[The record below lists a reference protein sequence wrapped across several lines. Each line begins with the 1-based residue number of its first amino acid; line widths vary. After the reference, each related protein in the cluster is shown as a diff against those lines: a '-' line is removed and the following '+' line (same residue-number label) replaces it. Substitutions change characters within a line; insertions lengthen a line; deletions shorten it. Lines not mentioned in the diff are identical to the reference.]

1 MLGSRMLSHH
11 FHFSSVMSYI
21 PRMSLWRHPYHIL
34 IKGLAESA
42 LWTSR
47 KLCSAWCMRYCWLH
61 RYEETLVTSLPS
73 PVFILS
79 CRVRLATCYCP
90 AVTTECC
97 RLKDDG
103 DGLTGPQPSILGSVD
118 KVFNK
123 VNSFDQYQCLQVLT
137 NTQLHLTTEA
147 LLTKFVYFRKWF
159 ASSWGEQRMQLWIQ
173 WQTIL
178 VLNQAKQPSPV
189 LISSSQIQGSLFK
202 MFQTNWH
209 RMEGL

>member
-1 MLGSRMLSHH
+1 MPIAVSSQEDRARNRFLSLLPVQKSYSILRKCIFANKQMLRSRMLSHH
-11 FHFSSVMSYI
+11 FHFSSVMSCI

-61 RYEETLVTSLPS
+61 RYEETLVTTLPS

-123 VNSFDQYQCLQVLT
+123 VNTFDQYQCLQVLT
-137 NTQLHLTTEA
+137 NT
-147 LLTKFVYFRKWF
+147 
-159 ASSWGEQRMQLWIQ
+159 
-173 WQTIL
+173 
-178 VLNQAKQPSPV
+178 
-189 LISSSQIQGSLFK
+189 
-202 MFQTNWH
+202 
-209 RMEGL
+209 